1 MPIDTIV
8 DLSKHLLVT
17 SIIAVC
23 LWWKYHD
30 LRLVMI
36 SYLTG
41 ILIDVDHFFDF
52 FYYSLTAV
60 QGKLNLMDFF
70 NPDVYVKATS
80 KVFVLFH
87 GWEYL
92 LILGLFARK
101 FFKRIPGIFW
111 ALILPYFC
119 HLIIDQSPF
128 VRAPLAY
135 FFINRLIHNF
145 SLTAFNG
152 Y

>member
-101 FFKRIPGIFW
+101 FFERIPGIFW

-128 VRAPLAY
+128 VRAQFAY
-135 FFINRLIHNF
+135 FLIRRFIYNF
-145 SLTAFNG
+145 DISAFNG
-152 Y
+152 H

>member
-52 FYYSLTAV
+52 FYYLILVSS
-60 QGKLNLMDFF
+60 KKINLMDFF
-70 NPDVYVKATS
+70 DPDVYVNAS
-80 KVFVLFH
+80 GKVFIPLH

-92 LILGLFARK
+92 PVLYLIARK
-101 FFKRIPGIFW
+101 FKNKVPGIYY
-111 ALILPYFC
+111 ALVFPYFC
-119 HLIIDQSPF
+119 HLIIDQSSF
-128 VRAPLAY
+128 VREPYIY

-145 SLTAFNG
+145 NLSSFNG
-152 Y
+152 H